1 MRVEFILNIS
11 VVKTVFQL
19 LILPASVYKMHL
31 GSCIIPS
38 LLKRKHTLN
47 PISSWFVV
55 SEDQSSK
62 LRLFSM
68 DLQL

>member
-19 LILPASVYKMHL
+19 LILLASLYKMHL

-38 LLKRKHTLN
+38 LLKKKAHTKSHIFL
-47 PISSWFVV
+47 ISS
-55 SEDQSSK
+55 
-62 LRLFSM
+62 LRRSVE
-68 DLQL
+68 